1 MIIRG
6 CDILKSKE
14 KDNEKIELI
23 KPKSKKQ
30 AKKEQDIKNS
40 FNRNKKFISPILMG
54 IVGLIFLT
62 NSNTIIIYACYILGA
77 IIAGFGIYNII
88 KYIQIKK
95 ELKIEDSIKLNYGI
109 VSITIGLL
117 IIVLAGIIE
126 TFLNIIIG
134 AWLITT
140 GVTKLIGISNLYN
153 YDKKTANLNII
164 EAVIVIAMGLYTI
177 FFQNIVLTIVGI
189 WMIISAAI
197 DLYNLLKTN

>member
-1 MIIRG
+1 M
-6 CDILKSKE
+6 KSKE
-14 KDNEKIELI
+14 KDNKKIELI

-30 AKKEQDIKNS
+30 SKKEQDIKNL

-88 KYIQIKK
+88 KYVQIKK